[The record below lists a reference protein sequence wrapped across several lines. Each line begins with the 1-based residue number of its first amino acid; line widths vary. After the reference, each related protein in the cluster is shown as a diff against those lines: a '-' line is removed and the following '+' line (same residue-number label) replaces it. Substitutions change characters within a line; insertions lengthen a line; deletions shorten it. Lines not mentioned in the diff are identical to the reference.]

1 MAILRL
7 RAPAAGPRW
16 PLPSQR
22 AGRARVGT
30 FGMNAAKRGP
40 LVAFNPLSSFLGI
53 FSHDIGIDLG
63 TANTL
68 VSVRGRGIVV
78 DEPSVVAIDTVSK
91 RVLAIGDEAK
101 LMVGRTPS
109 TIVAV
114 RPLRDGVISDF
125 SVTER
130 MLQHFIRQVHERFG
144 IGIPKPRV
152 VVGIPSG
159 ATEVEKRAVHDAAI
173 AASARSC
180 FLIEEPMASA
190 IGSKLPVM
198 NPAGQMIV
206 DIGGGTTEVAVI
218 ALGGIVVSTSVRA
231 AGDAM
236 DHALMQYARQVHNM
250 LIGERSAESVK
261 IEAGSAYPLE
271 DEGRVDLRGRDLAT
285 GLPKSVEVSTVEV
298 RDALSPIT
306 SEIVHA
312 VQATI
317 EQTPPELV
325 ADLMLH
331 GIAMAGGGA
340 MLRGLDRRISAETRY
355 PTYVA
360 QDPLRSVVRGCAET
374 LEEAETLRKVQARIS
389 QRRPVR

>member
-1 MAILRL
+1 
-7 RAPAAGPRW
+7 
-16 PLPSQR
+16 
-22 AGRARVGT
+22 
-30 FGMNAAKRGP
+30 
-40 LVAFNPLSSFLGI
+40 VAFNPLSSFLGI

-68 VSVRGRGIVV
+68 VFVRGRGIVV

-152 VVGIPSG
+152 VIGIPSG
-159 ATEVEKRAVHDAAI
+159 ATEVEKRAVHDAAV
-173 AASARSC
+173 AAGARSC

-198 NPAGQMIV
+198 NPAGQMII
-206 DIGGGTTEVAVI
+206 DIGGGTSEVAVI

-236 DHALMQYARQVHNM
+236 DQALMQYARQVHNM
-250 LIGERSAESVK
+250 LIGERSAESIK

-271 DEGRVDLRGRDLAT
+271 EEGHVDLRGRDLAT

-317 EQTPPELV
+317 ERTPPELV

-331 GIAMAGGGA
+331 GIAMAGGGS
-340 MLRGLDRRISAETRY
+340 LLQGLDRRIAAETRF

-360 QDPLRSVVRGCAET
+360 ADPLRSVVRGCAET
-374 LEEAETLRKVQARIS
+374 LEEASTLLKVQARIS
-389 QRRPVR
+389 ARRPIR

>member
-1 MAILRL
+1 MKGFA
-7 RAPAAGPRW
+7 
-16 PLPSQR
+16 
-22 AGRARVGT
+22 
-30 FGMNAAKRGP
+30 
-40 LVAFNPLSSFLGI
+40 VAFNPLSSFLGI

-68 VSVRGRGIVV
+68 VFVRGRGIVV

-91 RVLAIGDEAK
+91 RVLAIGEEAK

-130 MLQHFIRQVHERFG
+130 MLHHFIRQVHERFG

-152 VVGIPSG
+152 VIGIPSG
-159 ATEVEKRAVHDAAI
+159 ATEVEKRAVHDAAV
-173 AASARSC
+173 AAGARSSY
-180 FLIEEPMASA
+180 LIEEPMASA
-190 IGSKLPVM
+190 IGAKLPVM

-236 DHALMQYARQVHNM
+236 DQALMQYARQVHNM
-250 LIGERSAESVK
+250 LIGERSAESIK

-271 DEGRVDLRGRDLAT
+271 EEGRVDLRGRDLAT

-312 VQATI
+312 IQATI
-317 EQTPPELV
+317 ERTPPELV

-340 MLRGLDRRISAETRY
+340 LLQGLDRRVAAETRF

-360 QDPLRSVVRGCAET
+360 ADPLRSVVRGCAET
-374 LEEAETLRKVQARIS
+374 LEEASTLRKVQARVS
-389 QRRPVR
+389 ARRPVR

>member
-1 MAILRL
+1 M
-7 RAPAAGPRW
+7 
-16 PLPSQR
+16 
-22 AGRARVGT
+22 
-30 FGMNAAKRGP
+30 
-40 LVAFNPLSSFLGI
+40 AFNPLSSFLGI

-68 VSVRGRGIVV
+68 VFVRGRGIVV

-159 ATEVEKRAVHDAAI
+159 ATEVEKRAVHDAAV
-173 AASARSC
+173 AAGARSC
-180 FLIEEPMASA
+180 YLIEEPMASA

-198 NPAGQMIV
+198 NPAGQMII

-218 ALGGIVVSTSVRA
+218 ALGGIVVSRSVRA

-236 DHALMQYARQVHNM
+236 DQALMQYARQVHNM
-250 LIGERSAESVK
+250 LIGERSAESIK

-271 DEGRVDLRGRDLAT
+271 EEGRVDIRGRDLAT

-317 EQTPPELV
+317 ETTPPELV

-331 GIAMAGGGA
+331 GIAMAGGGSL
-340 MLRGLDRRISAETRY
+340 LRGLDRRISAETRF

-360 QDPLRSVVRGCAET
+360 ADPLRSVVRGCAET
-374 LEEAETLRKVQARIS
+374 LEETETLRKVQAQIS

>member
-1 MAILRL
+1 M
-7 RAPAAGPRW
+7 
-16 PLPSQR
+16 
-22 AGRARVGT
+22 
-30 FGMNAAKRGP
+30 
-40 LVAFNPLSSFLGI
+40 AFNPLSSFLGI

-68 VSVRGRGIVV
+68 VFVRGRGIVV

-125 SVTER
+125 AVTER
-130 MLQHFIRQVHERFG
+130 MLHHFIRQVHERFG

-152 VVGIPSG
+152 VIGIPSG
-159 ATEVEKRAVHDAAI
+159 ATEVEKRAVHDAAV
-173 AASARSC
+173 AAGARSC

-198 NPAGQMIV
+198 NPAGQMII
-206 DIGGGTTEVAVI
+206 DIGGGTSEVAVI

-236 DHALMQYARQVHNM
+236 DQALMQYARQVHNM
-250 LIGERSAESVK
+250 LIGERSAESIK

-271 DEGRVDLRGRDLAT
+271 EEGHVDLRGRDLAT

-317 EQTPPELV
+317 ERTPPELV

-331 GIAMAGGGA
+331 GIAMAGGGS
-340 MLRGLDRRISAETRY
+340 LLQGLDRRIAAETRF

-360 QDPLRSVVRGCAET
+360 ADPLRSVVRGCAET
-374 LEEAETLRKVQARIS
+374 LEEASTLLKVQARIS
-389 QRRPVR
+389 ARRPIR

>member
-1 MAILRL
+1 M
-7 RAPAAGPRW
+7 
-16 PLPSQR
+16 
-22 AGRARVGT
+22 
-30 FGMNAAKRGP
+30 
-40 LVAFNPLSSFLGI
+40 AFNPLSSFLGI

-68 VSVRGRGIVV
+68 VFVRGRGIVV

-152 VVGIPSG
+152 VIGIPSG
-159 ATEVEKRAVHDAAI
+159 ATEVEKRAVHDAAV
-173 AASARSC
+173 AAGARSC

-198 NPAGQMIV
+198 NPAGQMII
-206 DIGGGTTEVAVI
+206 DIGGGTAEVAVI
-218 ALGGIVVSTSVRA
+218 ALGGIVVSTSIRA

-236 DHALMQYARQVHNM
+236 DQALMQYARQVHNM
-250 LIGERSAESVK
+250 LIGERSAESIK

-271 DEGRVDLRGRDLAT
+271 EEGHVDLRGRDLAT

-317 EQTPPELV
+317 ERTPPELV

-331 GIAMAGGGA
+331 GIAMAGGGS
-340 MLRGLDRRISAETRY
+340 LLQGLDRRIAAETRF

-360 QDPLRSVVRGCAET
+360 ADPLRSVVRGCAET
-374 LEEAETLRKVQARIS
+374 LEEASTLLKVQARIS
-389 QRRPVR
+389 ARRPVR

>member
-1 MAILRL
+1 M
-7 RAPAAGPRW
+7 
-16 PLPSQR
+16 
-22 AGRARVGT
+22 
-30 FGMNAAKRGP
+30 
-40 LVAFNPLSSFLGI
+40 AFNPLSSFLGI

-68 VSVRGRGIVV
+68 VFVRGRGIVV

-152 VVGIPSG
+152 VIGIPSG
-159 ATEVEKRAVHDAAI
+159 ATEVEKRAVHDAAV
-173 AASARSC
+173 AAGARSC
-180 FLIEEPMASA
+180 VLIEEPMASA

-198 NPAGQMIV
+198 NPAGQMII
-206 DIGGGTTEVAVI
+206 DIGGGTSEVAVI

-236 DHALMQYARQVHNM
+236 DQALIQYARQVHNM
-250 LIGERSAESVK
+250 LIGERSAESIK

-271 DEGRVDLRGRDLAT
+271 EEGHVDLRGRDLAT

-317 EQTPPELV
+317 ERTPPELV

-331 GIAMAGGGA
+331 GIAMAGGGS
-340 MLRGLDRRISAETRY
+340 LLQGLDRRIAAETRF

-360 QDPLRSVVRGCAET
+360 ADPLRSVVRGCAEA
-374 LEEAETLRKVQARIS
+374 LEEASTLLKVQARIS
-389 QRRPVR
+389 ARRPVR